1 MNNIEIKFDG
11 AKKLQ
16 LLVLRKSL
24 IGVKLPL
31 IKLIIVWKNRL

>member
-16 LLVLRKSL
+16 LLVLRQSL
-24 IGVKLPL
+24 IGAKVPL
-31 IKLIIVWKNRL
+31 VKLIIA